1 MCLYRFEHLVMG
13 HHLII
18 DVSIQIWTLGNG
30 TSFNHRKVRH
40 FCITTTS
47 QIIGAAAAAPAAPLS
62 TPLYLYRFEHCN
74 KSSLIHRCV
83 YTDVNNFSK
92 MICQSYSC
100 VYKYLNTR
108 KQVTIWLQ
116 ANSHQTKLHLGQVNK
131 KLVKTP
137 QNILIKK
144 NSEEEVGLGVLSL

>member
-1 MCLYRFEHLVMG
+1 MCLYRFEHFVMG

-18 DVSIQIWTLGNG
+18 NVSIQIWTLCNG
-30 TSFNHRKVRH
+30 TSFNHKKVCH
-40 FCITTTS
+40 FCITMTS
-47 QIIGAAAAAPAAPLS
+47 QILWAAAAAPAAPLS

-74 KSSLIHRCV
+74 KSSLIHWCV
-83 YTDVNNFSK
+83 YTDVNNLSK
-92 MICQSYSC
+92 MICQSFSC
-100 VYKYLNTR
+100 VYKYLNTL

-116 ANSHQTKLHLGQVNK
+116 ANSHQTNLHLGQVNK